1 MADVDQLGVL
11 VGLVDDR
18 GPGPVEDDLAGGG
31 GGDPVGPADG
41 EHAAGDDQGLVI
53 GQGDELVGGP
63 LAVAG
68 EADDQRGGG
77 GVVGVADDH
86 LQVVLVVPGGDG
98 VGGELLALMAIPS
111 A

>member
-1 MADVDQLGVL
+1 VADVDQLGVL
-11 VGLVDDR
+11 VGLIEDLEDR
-18 GPGPVEDDLAGGG
+18 GPGAVE
-31 GGDPVGPADG
+31 
-41 EHAAGDDQGLVI
+41 
-53 GQGDELVGGP
+53 
-63 LAVAG
+63 
-68 EADDQRGGG
+68 DDQRGGG

>member
-1 MADVDQLGVL
+1 VADVDQLGVL
-11 VGLVDDR
+11 VGLIEDLEDRDR
-18 GPGPVEDDLAGGG
+18 GPGAVE
-31 GGDPVGPADG
+31 
-41 EHAAGDDQGLVI
+41 
-53 GQGDELVGGP
+53 
-63 LAVAG
+63 
-68 EADDQRGGG
+68 DDQRGGG